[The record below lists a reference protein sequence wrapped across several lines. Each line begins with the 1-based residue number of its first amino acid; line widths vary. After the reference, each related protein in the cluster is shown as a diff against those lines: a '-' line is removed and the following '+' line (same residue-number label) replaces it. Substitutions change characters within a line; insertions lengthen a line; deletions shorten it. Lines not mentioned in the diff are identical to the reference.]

1 MGAIKIYGVSQS
13 SGLERRL
20 YIEQAGDSVVLMIS
34 DHVGNVERERI
45 LVKTDGL
52 LATVTDRPPGGV
64 TIEGRFPPNGAK
76 KLLDVEIRR
85 NEVLLKVRV
94 EAESVWDVAVGL
106 DDFQDALEKAIG

>member
-45 LVKTDGL
+45 LVKMDSL
-52 LATVTDRPPGGV
+52 LATVMDRVPGGV
-64 TIEGRFPPNGAK
+64 TIEGGFPPNGAK

-85 NEVLLKVRV
+85 NEVLLKVRA
-94 EAESVWDVAVGL
+94 EAESGWDVAVGL